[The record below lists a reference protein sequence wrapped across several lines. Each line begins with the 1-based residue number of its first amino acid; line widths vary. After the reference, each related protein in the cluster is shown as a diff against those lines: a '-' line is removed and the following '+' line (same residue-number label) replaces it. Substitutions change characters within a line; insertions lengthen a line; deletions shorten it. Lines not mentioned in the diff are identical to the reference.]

1 LQASSSII
9 SIAQSSR
16 DVLSALDD
24 IKTSIPAELPRSA
37 RRTSATEKD
46 GKRRHSSISRPFVD
60 DTRELDTQLRIL
72 QSVAAHIK
80 LLLDTPEHIWRLL
93 EKKKYLHAGW
103 LFLLARIIY
112 QALVRT
118 DTEDEEDDWRAQ
130 GIDVSVCSDRLWLI
144 GASAHGVSQEQ
155 FPLVQRQWDTVSQFR
170 AQITYKA
177 TLSLRDSGASLEVRS
192 SHMLVLDF
200 WPTCAPGCLLHS
212 LDAPSPRISAADR
225 RIDNISHATSKD
237 LAVNLIAKPKI
248 CTQWIFAEW

>member
-1 LQASSSII
+1 M
-9 SIAQSSR
+9 
-16 DVLSALDD
+16 
-24 IKTSIPAELPRSA
+24 
-37 RRTSATEKD
+37 
-46 GKRRHSSISRPFVD
+46 ISRRLFLLSYLDPREELAPQKRAVSVGNLHSGTFVD

-93 EKKKYLHAGW
+93 EKKKYLYAGW

-112 QALVRT
+112 QALMRT
-118 DTEDEEDDWRAQ
+118 DTDDEEDDWRAQ
-130 GIDVSVCSDRLWLI
+130 GIDVSVC
-144 GASAHGVSQEQ
+144 GAVYSSSVQVLTCVSQEQ

-192 SHMLVLDF
+192 SHMLALDF
-200 WPTCAPGCLLHS
+200 WPTRAPGCLLHS
-212 LDAPSPRISAADR
+212 LDAPSPRLSAADR
-225 RIDNISHATSKD
+225 RIDNISYSTSKE
-237 LAVNLIAKPKI
+237 LTGNLIAKSKI